1 MLSFPSTINQG
12 GINNTV
18 YDKNGYEVR
27 SKTENQN
34 MFDVSRIKVM
44 NMNLSSKIKQE
55 MLSDGNLDISM
66 NNYRI
71 KRNTI
76 VNAGVTQLQGQ
87 GDVKDNEFM
96 TWTENPYQIPASIL
110 STMNRY
116 TRVYKTP
123 VTNLMNAGAENTEMP
138 DETASSS
145 SSSSSDSSNNS
156 SNSSNNSSGG
166 SNDSSNNSSNNSSS
180 SSSPTTPASSEAT
193 TKKTTPD
200 AVELVGL
207 KTTVV
212 SSIFNPIHVIQVNG
226 FLDNLPMINVPTS
239 SGIQEVNL
247 TDDPETMQ
255 ALEDSYYK
263 YGNANIH
270 APQKNTETKKT
281 ADKSTNANTSTNTT
295 IKKARAG
302 GSGSSKKKTPP
313 KSDNHAAPPK
323 DEGQKKET
331 PKSKLTE
338 DKDLNKKTIKQF
350 YDSFKANGKESGL
363 VIDENGM
370 RVRINYNPFNQS
382 MIEDSANCTIRE
394 LVNKSHTPNGI
405 LGLAKYKY
413 SDFLFCKNIGKV
425 SNNHMITLR
434 RFAHPVGD
442 NIFRFSGKG
451 YLNEKMPGYHGHQE
465 NGSIGTLVTWFGT
478 DDNKLEDIL
487 SYSVQSSWV
496 EFNSKIDEIDTSDE
510 DNSANGIIGMFAN
523 SFNPAYNS
531 LVARGMAGSN
541 SLWTKTGSA
550 MFGATIGKIPGLGAK
565 DASGG
570 TGTNANSMNKW
581 KLMYMSADKNKIYT
595 PQNTIQATHKYE
607 GKLTLQHEFTLNFSY
622 RLRALDVMNPKAVM
636 LDLIGNIL
644 EVTYNRGHFWG
655 GSRRFIGPPRNTSGI
670 AKANAFIDRQWE
682 KLEGFIQGFANGT
695 IEWQGILAS
704 LSDVVSQAVNAVKDM
719 VSGGVEG
726 MKKKLKE
733 GLTSF
738 KDGAQKLAGKF
749 ISTGASRAIL
759 GQLKNSLGRPSVYV
773 MDSLLDGAPVGLWH
787 VTIGNPKNPIAAF
800 GNLIMTTA
808 KITHSG
814 PLGFDD
820 FPTELKVSCT
830 LKHGRSRDLSE
841 VARMYT
847 KGSSAFYNA
856 LDKNKLSEFFTVSN
870 TETGRKVETEITN
883 ANYARG
889 LAEQYN
895 IRLEQITDIKNK
907 IYQKED
913 EYKNALKAQAEQKK
927 KEAEQKKN
935 EQQNNSNPPDDK
947 KTTEN
952 KDDKNKDSGNK
963 DTKKGGKGSNNTS
976 DTNKKNPKSKD
987 NQQKDNPP
995 SGNDQ
1000 NNPQVSQQ
1008 NVGGQSSNTPDPN
1021 TIKEEIAQLKKQVKE
1036 LEDTQEE
1043 ARNVFKDQSTY
1054 GDYVDEKGNIRD
1066 NYSTMF
1072 GNIDKLKDQMK
1083 SKSNELYQDSETPQN
1098 NDDLLYGHFIRN
1110 QWALRYETLGQDLD
1124 TEGRLMID
1132 ENA

>member
-1 MLSFPSTINQG
+1 MQGRNILHFCLIKYFYISKIIHYKDIMLSFPSTINQG

-27 SKTENQN
+27 SKTNNQN

-71 KRNTI
+71 KNNTM
-76 VNAGVTQLQGQ
+76 VNAGMTQLQGQ
-87 GDVKDNEFM
+87 GNLEDNEFA
-96 TWTENPYQIPASIL
+96 TWTENPFQIPASIL

-123 VTNLMNAGAENTEMP
+123 VINLMNAGAENTEMP
-138 DETASSS
+138 NETTSSS
-145 SSSSSDSSNNS
+145 SSSSSNN
-156 SNSSNNSSGG
+156 SNNSSGG
-166 SNDSSNNSSNNSSS
+166 SSGSSNSSS
-180 SSSPTTPASSEAT
+180 STTPASSEAT
-193 TKKTTPD
+193 TKKTTPS

-247 TDDPETMQ
+247 TDDPETMK
-255 ALEDSYYK
+255 ALEDSYNE

-281 ADKSTNANTSTNTT
+281 ADKSTNTDTSTNTT

-302 GSGSSKKKTPP
+302 SSGSSKKKTQP
-313 KSDNHAAPPK
+313 KSNNHAAPPK

-338 DKDLNKKTIKQF
+338 DKDLNKKTVKQF

-394 LVNKSHTPNGI
+394 LVNKSHTPNGV

-478 DDNKLEDIL
+478 DDNKLEEIL

-496 EFNSKIDEIDTSDE
+496 EFKSKIDEIDTYDE

-550 MFGATIGKIPGLGAK
+550 IFGATIGKIPGMGGR
-565 DASGG
+565 DASSGN
-570 TGTNANSMNKW
+570 GTNANSMNKW

-655 GSRRFIGPPRNTSGI
+655 GSRRFIGPPRNTTGI

-719 VSGGVEG
+719 ASGGAAG
-726 MKKKLKE
+726 LKE
-733 GLTSF
+733 KLSKGLTSF
-738 KDGAQKLAGKF
+738 KEGAQKLAGKF

-759 GQLKNSLGRPSVYV
+759 GQLKNSLGRPSVYA

-800 GNLIMTTA
+800 GNLIMTNA

-895 IRLEQITDIKNK
+895 IV
-907 IYQKED
+907 KE
-913 EYKNALKAQAEQKK
+913 ELSSLGQQEAAARKEVENAERAKADADKK
-927 KEAEQKKN
+927 AKEEAKN
-935 EQQNNSNPPDDK
+935 EQKNNSNPPDDK
-947 KTTEN
+947 KTTDN
-952 KDDKNKDSGNK
+952 KNGGN
-963 DTKKGGKGSNNTS
+963 GSNNPS
-976 DTNKKNPKSKD
+976 DANKKTPKTE
-987 NQQKDNPP
+987 
-995 SGNDQ
+995 
-1000 NNPQVSQQ
+1000 NNPQSSNNQNNLQGSQQ
-1008 NVGGQSSNTPDPN
+1008 NVGGQSSNTPDPEQQLKSAKEKLDN
-1021 TIKEEIAQLKKQVKE
+1021 ILKRKEELQKS
-1036 LEDTQEE
+1036 QEAAE
-1043 ARNVFKDQSTY
+1043 QVFKDQSTY

-1072 GNIDKLKDQMK
+1072 GNLDKLKDQMK
-1083 SKSNELYQDSETPQN
+1083 SNELYKDYETPK
-1098 NDDLLYGHFIRN
+1098 NDLYGHFIRN